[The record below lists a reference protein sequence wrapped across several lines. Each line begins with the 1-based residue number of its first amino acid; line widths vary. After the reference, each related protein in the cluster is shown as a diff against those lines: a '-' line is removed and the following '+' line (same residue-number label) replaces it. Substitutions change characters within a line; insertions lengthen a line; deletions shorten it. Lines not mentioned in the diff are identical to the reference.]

1 MEVGAEGWSGH
12 LLRWGA
18 GPGNGGTRNGDGEP
32 ARMELVMTALSR
44 WNPFKEMEDLQGR
57 LGSWMALPGRT
68 ATSKE
73 ALAVADW
80 SPLVDITED
89 EKEFLLKVELP
100 GVKREEVKVT
110 VEDGVLMLS
119 GERRFEKEEKDRKY
133 HRIERAYGSF
143 VRSFTLPE
151 ETPADKV
158 AAEFKDGVLVIRLP
172 KTTTPKPS
180 PMEVKVA

>member
-1 MEVGAEGWSGH
+1 
-12 LLRWGA
+12 
-18 GPGNGGTRNGDGEP
+18 
-32 ARMELVMTALSR
+32 MTALSR
-44 WNPFKEMEDLQGR
+44 WNPFKEMEELQGR
-57 LGSWMALPGRT
+57 LGSWMGLPAR
-68 ATSKE
+68 ATPGKE
-73 ALAVADW
+73 ALTVADW

-89 EKEFLLKVELP
+89 EKEFLLKAELP

-119 GERRFEKEEKDRKY
+119 GERRFEKEEKDKKY

-158 AAEFKDGVLVIRLP
+158 AAEFKDGVLLVHLP
-172 KTTTPKPS
+172 KTATPKPS

>member
-1 MEVGAEGWSGH
+1 MNA
-12 LLRWGA
+12 LTRW
-18 GPGNGGTRNGDGEP
+18 D
-32 ARMELVMTALSR
+32 
-44 WNPFKEMEDLQGR
+44 PFKEMDEMQKHLSSIFGLAPVR
-57 LGSWMALPGRT
+57 RT
-68 ATSKE
+68 EGEKE
-73 ALAVADW
+73 TMTVAEW

-89 EKEFLLKVELP
+89 EKEFLLKAELP

-119 GERRFEKEEKDRKY
+119 GERRFEKEEKDKKY

-143 VRSFTLPE
+143 MRSFTLPE

-158 AAEFKDGVLVIRLP
+158 AAEFKDGVLLVHPP
-172 KTTTPKPS
+172 KAMTPKPS

>member
-1 MEVGAEGWSGH
+1 MGRSGKVQ
-12 LLRWGA
+12 RPVSPRGA
-18 GPGNGGTRNGDGEP
+18 GPGNGGTRSGTDKP

-44 WNPFKEMEDLQGR
+44 WNPFKEMEELQGR
-57 LGSWMALPGRT
+57 LGSWINLPARAT
-68 ATSKE
+68 TSKE

-89 EKEFLLKVELP
+89 EKEFLLKAELP

-119 GERRFEKEEKDRKY
+119 GERRFEKEEKDKKY

-143 VRSFTLPE
+143 MRSFTLPE
-151 ETPADKV
+151 ETPA
-158 AAEFKDGVLVIRLP
+158 GPLC
-172 KTTTPKPS
+172 PS
-180 PMEVKVA
+180 QEDPS